1 MDEYSPRVRATFVTQ
16 YVVAKRVSKEGGP
29 SNILIQ
35 PPSWSPPLPGQRA
48 TIASRPH
55 SSYGGG
61 RERSEIAAVIYLL
74 RSDFSSLRHPT
85 PTFLASLLR
94 FLLPNPPWFMTAP
107 PPTLSGARILAAASR
122 VETKSMLWW
131 ILAERTIS
139 IFSARAACRTRTRLS
154 SCENFANRWTKLFP
168 RPVNFRLRGRTRW
181 ERVWKNCGIFDRG
194 IITKWYSR
202 GWMGLYLDFSLEK
215 LESWKIG
222 QPWRIKNTK
231 GSRWK
236 SYLLNFQSTCLFP
249 IHRKIVWFSNVANQF
264 VSLLADTSRYQNAS
278 STPIRECTHAR
289 THTHYATLAIST
301 SRAQAQF
308 PMKYLIFFFFH
319 RTVHM
324 DSKLELIRE
333 TSHDF
338 TSVEIY

>member
-1 MDEYSPRVRATFVTQ
+1 MP
-16 YVVAKRVSKEGGP
+16 VVDPCRTNHFHIFCRVSYTYT
-29 SNILIQ
+29 
-35 PPSWSPPLPGQRA
+35 PLELRKFCE
-48 TIASRPH
+48 SLD
-55 SSYGGG
+55 
-61 RERSEIAAVIYLL
+61 EIVPEAGE
-74 RSDFSSLRHPT
+74 FSITGKNKVGTCL
-85 PTFLASLLR
+85 
-94 FLLPNPPWFMTAP
+94 
-107 PPTLSGARILAAASR
+107 
-122 VETKSMLWW
+122 EELWY
-131 ILAERTIS
+131 
-139 IFSARAACRTRTRLS
+139 
-154 SCENFANRWTKLFP
+154 
-168 RPVNFRLRGRTRW
+168 
-181 ERVWKNCGIFDRG
+181 FDRG

-308 PMKYLIFFFFH
+308 PMKYLIFFFFF
-319 RTVHM
+319 
-324 DSKLELIRE
+324 S
-333 TSHDF
+333 
-338 TSVEIY
+338 